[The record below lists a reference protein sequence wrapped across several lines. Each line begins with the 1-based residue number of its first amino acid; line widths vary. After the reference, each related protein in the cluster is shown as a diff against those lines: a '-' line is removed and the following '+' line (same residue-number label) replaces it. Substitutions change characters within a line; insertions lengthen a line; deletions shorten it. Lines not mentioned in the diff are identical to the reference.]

1 MGKSLYRGFC
11 RKYWVRVGTGECER
25 CQDSGAQGLFLVVWY
40 LALGRVGLAGSV
52 SLIKEM
58 VGLVLEWLFAS
69 EKHVHH
75 PLVGRTPKV
84 RSGSEGGRRPRPG
97 GLGTLMACPEQSVVA
112 YACRQTL

>member
-11 RKYWVRVGTGECER
+11 RKDRVRVGTGECER

-58 VGLVLEWLFAS
+58 
-69 EKHVHH
+69 
-75 PLVGRTPKV
+75 
-84 RSGSEGGRRPRPG
+84 G
-97 GLGTLMACPEQSVVA
+97 GLGSGVVGLHLKSMSTTPWWA
-112 YACRQTL
+112 ELLR